1 MALKLLNGC
10 KSKKKFGKTRHVENK
25 DKSEKYVLRG
35 ESKVRYH
42 NRILS
47 GKKSSNYVDISRQNI
62 FQLLLK
68 IKKLILMISVIIWK
82 ELNLII
88 ILKLKNW
95 YEIGLIREIIWFIIG
110 C

>member
-1 MALKLLNGC
+1 MVVKVKEN
-10 KSKKKFGKTRHVENK
+10 FEKTRHAENN
-25 DKSEKYVLRG
+25 DKAENYVLRG
-35 ESKVRYH
+35 ERKVRYN

-47 GKKSSNYVDISRQNI
+47 NKKSSNYVDISRKNI
-62 FQLLLK
+62 FHLLLK
-68 IKKLILMISVIIWK
+68 IKKIILMILVIIWK

-95 YEIGLIREIIWFIIG
+95 YKIGLIREIIWFIIG

>member
-1 MALKLLNGC
+1 MVVKVKEN
-10 KSKKKFGKTRHVENK
+10 FEKTRHVENN

-35 ESKVRYH
+35 ERKVRYH

-47 GKKSSNYVDISRQNI
+47 RKKSSNYVDISRQNI

-68 IKKLILMISVIIWK
+68 KKLILMISVIIWK

-88 ILKLKNW
+88 TLKLKNW
-95 YEIGLIREIIWFIIG
+95 YVIGPIREIIWFIIG

>member
-1 MALKLLNGC
+1 MAVKVKEN
-10 KSKKKFGKTRHVENK
+10 FEKTTHVENN

-35 ESKVRYH
+35 ERKVRYH

-47 GKKSSNYVDISRQNI
+47 KKKSSNYVDISRENI
-62 FQLLLK
+62 FHLLLK
-68 IKKLILMISVIIWK
+68 TKKLILMISVIIWK

-95 YEIGLIREIIWFIIG
+95 YKIGLIRGIIWFIIG